1 MSCRATT
8 RDDIY
13 VNYWE
18 LDYRRL
24 FRAWQDQFDFRAEEA
39 GLHEYAVDG
48 WTSNQVAIWD
58 ISDPSQPRRLTVTK
72 GMAHKI
78 YLPLIS
84 SRWRSSDTGPSG
96 AFSDR

>member
-8 RDDIY
+8 ATYIY

-24 FRAWQDQFDFRAEEA
+24 FRAWQGQFDFRAEEA

-48 WTSNQVAIWD
+48 WTSNQVTIWD
-58 ISDPSQPRRLTVTK
+58 ISDPSQPRWLTVTK
-72 GMAHKI
+72 G
-78 YLPLIS
+78 
-84 SRWRSSDTGPSG
+84 WRTRSTC
-96 AFSDR
+96 R